1 MKILT
6 MNESNRD
13 LIVEFVKN
21 NIKISGFTYGNL
33 ADDNALVRY
42 VEIGGSIV
50 AMYIITREKYITY
63 TIPANTDVDVID
75 MLMKDSYNYHFVEG
89 TIIGQELSYVG
100 NYYDFNRTNYI
111 NEVATIYENE
121 SIKSINARY
130 LRKDEVKKYANAINT
145 IEEFP
150 RRSVEAI
157 KSSMIGSK
165 VAVVEIDGEI
175 VSGATLTAISELG
188 GVIVSV
194 FTVESQRRKGYA
206 LDCINLLLD
215 DYNQRTIS
223 LFFSNPAAKKLY
235 TDRGFEVVD
244 KLYMF
249 NRRKWYLD

>member
-1 MKILT
+1 MKLLT
-6 MNESNRD
+6 MNDTNRD
-13 LIVEFVKN
+13 LVVEFVKN

-33 ADDNALVRY
+33 SDDDALVRY
-42 VEIGGSIV
+42 VEVEGSIV

-63 TIPANTDVDVID
+63 TIPAGTNLDVID
-75 MLMKDSYNYHFVEG
+75 MLMKDSYNYKFVEG
-89 TIIGQELSYVG
+89 TIIGQDLSYVA

-111 NEVATIYENE
+111 NEVATIYEEE
-121 SIKSINARY
+121 SVNSNHARY
-130 LRKDEVKKYANAINT
+130 IREDELEKYASAINT

-150 RRSVEAI
+150 KRSIEAI
-157 KSSMIGSK
+157 KSSVLASL
-165 VAVVEIDGEI
+165 VAVVEINGEI

-194 FTVESQRRKGYA
+194 FTVESQRRNGYA
-206 LDCINLLLD
+206 LDCINVLLH

-235 TDRGFEVVD
+235 TERGFEVVD

-249 NRRKWYLD
+249 NRRK